1 MNKRR
6 LLCLLL
12 CVVMVASL
20 AVPGTLAIGSATTGS
35 IKVTQNGEK
44 VTSVAVPQNG
54 TATLTASG
62 AGSYQWQI
70 LAGDTWVNIQGETDA
85 EIRLSF
91 AMVATLLPTSVRC
104 VSDGAESKAVEVYLG
119 DAPESQPADAVST
132 YTVIK
137 EATEIGNSEETVD
150 IDALME
156 EISVAE
162 AEVEEKEATLADARE
177 AETIAKSAYETAKAN
192 AEALAPQTE
201 TQAEPAVTDGP
212 SADDGATEA
221 SSEAP
226 ADNSNYEAAVAE
238 ADQAKT
244 ILDEATA
251 AREDAEAAY
260 TAACDKRDALNGQ
273 AQQIMAGVSAYADG
287 DNPSAP
293 EQVVIQIDYLMR
305 KDTTIKVADSYVIRI
320 SKGSDFNRTIQS
332 PVIVG
337 YKADKAEVS
346 LDEKNIQADKTI
358 QVFYDPD
365 EVSYKVEHWQQNADN
380 DDYTL
385 VRTDDKTGYTEAAV
399 GKGLEM
405 SEAERPGFVNQWY
418 DDTTTIAAD
427 GTTTIK
433 IKYDRQYYLM
443 KFDMD
448 DGYGTEPI
456 YARYGATIIQP
467 TSPTRAGY
475 TFDGWD
481 PQVPAKMPLYG
492 GTYTAKW
499 IAGDSAKVT
508 VVFWGENPNDE
519 GYSYMDSTEIEAKPG
534 TEVNYEAIN
543 IKCGQT
549 AHKHNDS
556 CYTCGSVQHQ
566 HSNSCYGD
574 VASNSTNI
582 YGAGRN
588 PVQGQIYYSDWY
600 SAYYIYL
607 NGKWYQYNT
616 PGVSNGD
623 IVSQQCGLT
632 EHTHNDSCIGCGQTE
647 HQHDDSCYVNTDFD
661 PKLWQYVRSDTVTVA
676 ADGSSIINVYYDR
689 VEYMVQFYTRSNR
702 PSEYEDLRITAKW
715 GAKIL
720 DQWPSYEG
728 SSTWYVATSGQ
739 TCQNSIQIMP
749 VGGAKFYGPYGGD
762 GGYHAYYYV
771 EVIPGESGETL
782 NGVQYK
788 LHHTDSS
795 DFSGTVTDEERYE
808 IEGFTFKEGTSNG
821 QSYTNAKFYYTRNSY
836 KLEYISS
843 GSKLEDKTA
852 SVKYEESLTNYNIT
866 NPPYPANLEPN
877 AYKFGGWYDDQY
889 FQQPTNWNSTMPAS
903 DKVVYAKWVPV
914 THAVNFYTSDN
925 MTTLHKGP
933 YTVPHGEI
941 LPEKVEAPTN
951 GAMYFVG
958 WFYKDG
964 DTEKAFDPDNMP
976 ITKDLD
982 LYAKWSA
989 TKPMPYTVYYKIQGT
1004 DTEVAAPSNGAA
1016 LVESTKTLE
1025 AKTGAELYADYRTG
1039 YYPVV
1044 GSHNIKMD
1052 STQEKIEY
1060 TFEYVAMPEVWYK
1073 VQYLEKDTNKVLKE
1087 EVIKSTHDAVITENY
1102 AYIEGYTPLT
1112 VSQRLILAA
1121 EGKDNIQENVL
1132 IFYYEED
1139 HDNVSAQVNHWLMD
1153 PETGEYTILKSTLGI
1168 PKVKKGSTHTEH
1180 YLNPIPT
1187 GYKFSHAEAVDTTE
1201 TPDKIADV
1209 TVGTDGVSLTVPDK
1223 GFILNLYYECEK
1235 YPYVFHFVNE
1245 ETGEKIAADVTGT
1258 ENYGKLIQH
1267 TAPTSIDCYDLVDNA
1282 NHSFY
1287 IDSDETK
1294 NEHTFLYR
1302 EKQVVINYVAVGPEG
1317 VTDFGS
1323 VSPETETVK
1332 AKSEDAKGSTATA
1345 NGNTYRFV
1353 GWYSDPDCSIKVSDD
1368 ATYIPQKVD
1377 GLNVAAT
1384 YYAKFEYNLTSLTI
1398 KKLGTPYDNSDR
1410 FIIDIVGSDGKK
1422 TTVTIASGGEV
1433 TISGLTVGE
1442 TYTVTERTTG
1452 TRYSASYSNQSIT
1465 LAPKDNTVTITNTV
1479 TTNTWLTSSKT
1490 VKNEFTKG

>member
-221 SSEAP
+221 SGEAP

-337 YKADKAEVS
+337 YKADQTEVS
-346 LDEKNIQADKTI
+346 LDLKDVQEDKTI
-358 QVFYDPD
+358 KVLYEPD
-365 EVSYKVEHWQQNADN
+365 VVDYKVEHWQQNADN
-380 DDYTL
+380 DDYYTL

-405 SEAERPGFVNQWY
+405 SEADRPGFVNQWY

-448 DGYGTEPI
+448 GGYGTEPI

-467 TSPTRAGY
+467 TAPTRAGY
-475 TFDGWD
+475 TFDGWE
-481 PQVPAKMPLYG
+481 PQVPATMPLYG
-492 GTYTAKW
+492 GTYKAKW

-519 GYSYMDSTEIEAKPG
+519 EYSYLSSYDIQRTPGETLTYDSLDAAVHTHGA
-534 TEVNYEAIN
+534 
-543 IKCGQT
+543 
-549 AHKHNDS
+549 S
-556 CYTCGSVQHQ
+556 CYP
-566 HSNSCYGD
+566 
-574 VASNSTNI
+574 
-582 YGAGRN
+582 GAGTTANRVNGPDN
-588 PVQGQIYYSDWY
+588 PVDGLVYRGTSWGSSYS
-600 SAYYIYL
+600 YIYIGGQWYNY
-607 NGKWYQYNT
+607 NGSA
-616 PGVSNGD
+616 SNGD
-623 IVSQQCGLT
+623 IVASTCGKM
-632 EHTHNDSCIGCGQTE
+632 DS
-647 HQHDDSCYVNTDFD
+647 
-661 PKLWQYVRSDTVTVA
+661 KLWQYAKSDTITVA
-676 ADGSSIINVYYDR
+676 ADGSSVMNVSFDR
-689 VEYMVQFYTRSNR
+689 TEFTLTFRQYISSGWSGSWQTVTTITR
-702 PSEYEDLRITAKW
+702 KW
-715 GAKIL
+715 GADIHSNFPIKDGSDTMWWEVPDDCVSMKPGTTFGSL
-720 DQWPSYEG
+720 DTMPAENITFDYDEKTSA
-728 SSTWYVATSGQ
+728 ATL
-739 TCQNSIQIMP
+739 
-749 VGGAKFYGPYGGD
+749 
-762 GGYHAYYYV
+762 HYYV
-771 EVIPGESGETL
+771 EVLPGETGTYTHDGKNFKLYKDINISRSGHLTYTEEFHDIIGFKQWWSNPKFDKHEQGGTT
-782 NGVQYK
+782 NGINNDNY
-788 LHHTDSS
+788 LC
-795 DFSGTVTDEERYE
+795 
-808 IEGFTFKEGTSNG
+808 
-821 QSYTNAKFYYTRNSY
+821 YTRNVYDIVYFNPTSQIKTDENVPY
-836 KLEYISS
+836 EMPLS
-843 GSKLEDKTA
+843 GYYWEPTA
-852 SVKYEESLTNYNIT
+852 DQAPSHYEPGSV
-866 NPPYPANLEPN
+866 
-877 AYKFGGWYDDQY
+877 KFGGWYLNPECSGEKFD
-889 FQQPTNWNSTMPAS
+889 FTTATMPSGATNTS
-903 DKVVYAKWVPV
+903 GEVALSLYAKWVPV
-914 THAVNFYTSDN
+914 THTVNFYTSDN